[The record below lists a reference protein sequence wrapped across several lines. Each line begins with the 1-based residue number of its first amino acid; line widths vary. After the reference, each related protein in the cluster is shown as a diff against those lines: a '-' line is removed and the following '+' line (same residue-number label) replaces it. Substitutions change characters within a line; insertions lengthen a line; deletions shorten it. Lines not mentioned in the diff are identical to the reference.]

1 MILAAALCILLSID
15 KKLALAAFALV
26 PFMIVYAYFFN
37 KKMKQTFRINRKKI
51 AAINEQI
58 EDNLSGIRVVKSFA
72 NEQLENEKFEIGN
85 KAFLEAKKNN
95 YKYMGGYNA
104 GLIGFNT
111 MINLVAERGI
121 ADRFH
126 FPGFMKGKQ
135 VYEVYKNSDV
145 FVMPSVSEP
154 FGIAPLE
161 AMQCGT
167 PSIISKQSGCGE
179 ILDKVIKTDYWDI
192 HAMADAIY
200 SLCTNQSLFEYLRDE
215 GKKEV
220 DGITWEKVG
229 LRIRAL
235 YEDVLRNYGK

>member
-1 MILAAALCILLSID
+1 
-15 KKLALAAFALV
+15 
-26 PFMIVYAYFFN
+26 
-37 KKMKQTFRINRKKI
+37 
-51 AAINEQI
+51 
-58 EDNLSGIRVVKSFA
+58 
-72 NEQLENEKFEIGN
+72 
-85 KAFLEAKKNN
+85 
-95 YKYMGGYNA
+95 
-104 GLIGFNT
+104 
-111 MINLVAERGI
+111 VAERGI

-179 ILDKVIKTDYWDI
+179 ILEKVIKTDYWDI

-200 SLCTNQSLFEYLRDE
+200 SICTNPSLFKYLQDE
-215 GKKEV
+215 GLKEV
-220 DGITWEKVG
+220 DEITWEKVG

-235 YEDVLRNYGK
+235 YEDVLKNYK